1 MVFVQTNHGWLEG
14 EIQYEGQIAKRLV
27 YFFLWE
33 SEEAEKLYKE
43 TQRWYKKTK
52 NGRELRIAI
61 EISLDDLEECGMLG
75 IETKHG
81 RF

>member
-1 MVFVQTNHGWLEG
+1 MKGKLR
-14 EIQYEGQIAKRLV
+14 KRLV

-33 SEEAEKLYKE
+33 SEEAEKLYEE

-52 NGRELRIAI
+52 NGRELRMAI

-75 IETKHG
+75 FETKHG
-81 RF
+81 RFEEIEHTWTL